1 MYKYYRAI
9 YAGTA
14 DKSSDKTFGWDA
26 MKHRDATR
34 AAVQN
39 ARAIQWVKTH
49 TVQDLEDLVR
59 EMSSLGEDVTNISQ
73 LLDDLIEIDRSLQT
87 DTQTIPE
94 PETYEYAE
102 IAG

>member
-1 MYKYYRAI
+1 
-9 YAGTA
+9 
-14 DKSSDKTFGWDA
+14 
-26 MKHRDATR
+26 MKHRDAAR

-39 ARAIQWVKTH
+39 ARAIQWVETH
-49 TVQDLEDLVR
+49 TVQDLEDLVH

-73 LLDDLIEIDRSLQT
+73 LLDDLIEIDRSLQA

-94 PETYEYAE
+94 PETSEYAE